1 MSTID
6 MVKTMGQLL
15 RLWHNECLRIFYD
28 RLIDD
33 HDKDIVQVEFQNS
46 KKICTCKFIYIQHN
60 IIFQSKIF

>member
-6 MVKTMGQLL
+6 KVKTMGQLL

-28 RLIDD
+28 RLIND

-46 KKICTCKFIYIQHN
+46 KKICTCKFIYI
-60 IIFQSKIF
+60 